1 MKEKLKTVGMAVAIL
16 VGGIGI
22 GRAYDAFQ
30 HKTMKIPST
39 TMSPGDKGRFEIERS
54 TFTETIAE
62 FTIPKGQGISSARA
76 RGAIR
81 FTFD

>member
-39 TMSPGDKGRFEIERS
+39 TMSPGDVGKFVVVSG
-54 TFTETIAE
+54 TETTTISR
-62 FTIPKGQGISSARA
+62 FTIPTGRGISSARA